1 MDDAGLDDAAIL
13 LMAIGEDAASEVF
26 KQLTPR
32 EAQLLGKSMAQMR
45 SVADGKVEN
54 VLARFQQEASQ
65 AVSLVSDSQAYVQG
79 VLQRALGEGRAKT
92 VMGRIAPSPESPA
105 IEDLKWLDPESIATM
120 ISGEHP
126 QIVALILAHLD
137 SEQAAGI
144 LRHLD
149 ESLRNDALLRLSTL
163 SAVQPSALRE
173 LDDVLARLI
182 QHTRE
187 PKLGALGGTKHAAD
201 ILNKLGANVEK
212 DVLDVIRE
220 LDEDL
225 ATAISDQLFIFA
237 DLIKLD
243 DKAIQT
249 LLREVQTDSLVVALK
264 GADKEL
270 VDRIC
275 KNMSQRAAETLRED
289 LSGKGPVRLSEVE
302 GQQREILGAMRR
314 LAEEGQI
321 QIASGGDDA
330 FV

>member
-79 VLQRALGEGRAKT
+79 VLQRALGEGRAKS

-105 IEDLKWLDPESIATM
+105 IEDLKWLDPESIAAM

-225 ATAISDQLFIFA
+225 ATAISDQLFIGRGRPA
-237 DLIKLD
+237 VDGRD
-243 DKAIQT
+243 RRA
-249 LLREVQTDSLVVALK
+249 
-264 GADKEL
+264 EL
-270 VDRIC
+270 
-275 KNMSQRAAETLRED
+275 A
-289 LSGKGPVRLSEVE
+289 RLGCQSVE
-302 GQQREILGAMRR
+302 LR
-314 LAEEGQI
+314 LAAIGQGELHPGLCER
-321 QIASGGDDA
+321 QGHCLAERARGAADQCGFS
-330 FV
+330 VE